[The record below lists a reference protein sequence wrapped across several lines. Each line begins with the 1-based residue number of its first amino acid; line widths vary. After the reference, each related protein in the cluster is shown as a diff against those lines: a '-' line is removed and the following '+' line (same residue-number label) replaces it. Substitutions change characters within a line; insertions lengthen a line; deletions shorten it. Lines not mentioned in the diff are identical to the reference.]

1 MLRKAMFFG
10 MIGAASVAC
19 AEPAAL
25 KNQVIKDLI
34 PGSVINLDTPVG
46 SQLPVRYADDGQMS
60 GEAGGLASYL
70 GAATDR
76 GKWWVERDRLCHKW
90 QVWFDGEVQC
100 LQLRQQGKRISWV
113 RDDGKTGTATI
124 TMRPAPTMA
133 SMYTPAAP
141 PYAMGMQAAQP
152 EPSERPEPR
161 KTLPSDAA
169 IQAAPKSAAARPPAP
184 KAVANK
190 PVIISQL
197 PPEKPVSATQSPELA
212 NIKDKLAPAGRITS
226 PQANATP
233 KPSVDQSRLALAT
246 PAPVASK
253 PPAFKV
259 AGVEEDDV
267 LNIRSG
273 PSAEHDPI
281 GAIPAFGQG
290 VIMVGACQAD
300 WCPIVYRGIS
310 GWVNRVFLAEDGQ
323 QMQGSAWLGSSGS
336 RERRLPN

>member
-19 AEPAAL
+19 AEPPAL
-25 KNQVIKDLI
+25 KNQAIKDLI
-34 PGSVINLDTPVG
+34 PGSIIHLDTPVG

-70 GAATDR
+70 GAAIDR

-90 QVWFDGEVQC
+90 QVWFDAEVQC
-100 LQLRQQGKRISWV
+100 LQLRQQGKRISWE
-113 RDDGKTGTATI
+113 RDDGKTGTATL
-124 TMRPAPTMA
+124 TLRPAPMLA
-133 SMYTPAAP
+133 STYAPTSP
-141 PYAMGMQAAQP
+141 PYAMGMHSAQP

-161 KTLPSDAA
+161 MTPLSDAA
-169 IQAAPKSAAARPPAP
+169 SQPAPAKLPAP

-190 PVIISQL
+190 P
-197 PPEKPVSATQSPELA
+197 ELA
-212 NIKDKLAPAGRITS
+212 LKKDKPAPVVRPS
-226 PQANATP
+226 PSQANATP
-233 KPSVDQSRLALAT
+233 KPRVDQTRLAVAP

-259 AGVEEDDV
+259 AGVEDDDV

-290 VIMVGACQAD
+290 VTMVGACQAE

-323 QMQGSAWLGSSGS
+323 QMQGSAWLGSGSS